1 MKRTVNFK
9 KNATNIFF
17 HILTQC
23 NLKCR
28 HCYINPEQHGTKIL
42 SESEIYEWLKF
53 FSDKNKEANVIFLG
67 GEPTLNPNLA
77 YGVKKAKDL
86 GYSSITI
93 DTNGY
98 LFNDILNRIKPSE
111 VDFISFSL
119 DGASPE
125 TNDPIRGKGVFDTC
139 TKGIKKA
146 VEKGFTSSLIYTVS
160 ADNIHELENMYDLVK
175 DLGISRFFIQVIGI
189 RGSADERGSSL
200 QLTKE
205 LWENTVPDIADKIAR
220 DHKIIVTYPKV
231 FLNEG
236 EKFEC
241 AGIVADNYFLFPNNR
256 VYKCPLCE
264 DYPIHSYEFEKDH
277 LVENSGITEMS
288 LFDLDI
294 PEGCVLNK
302 IIQPGNLSYDKNG
315 KPYYKIAC
323 CMLKEEVSY
332 LQG

>member
-1 MKRTVNFK
+1 MKRTVDFK

-28 HCYINPEQHGTKIL
+28 HCYINPSQHGTKTL
-42 SESEIYEWLKF
+42 GKEEIYDWLKF

-67 GEPTLNPNLA
+67 GEPTLNPDLS
-77 YGVKKAKDL
+77 YGIKKAGEL

-98 LFNDILNRIKPSE
+98 LFNDILNKIKPSE

-146 VEKGFTSSLIYTVS
+146 VDKGFTTSLIYTVS
-160 ADNIHELENMYDLVK
+160 SENIHELENMYDLVK

-189 RGSADERGSSL
+189 RGSADKKGSSL

-205 LWENTVPDIADKIAR
+205 LWKTQFQTLQIKLQ
-220 DHKIIVTYPKV
+220 KIIK
-231 FLNEG
+231 L
-236 EKFEC
+236 
-241 AGIVADNYFLFPNNR
+241 L
-256 VYKCPLCE
+256 
-264 DYPIHSYEFEKDH
+264 
-277 LVENSGITEMS
+277 
-288 LFDLDI
+288 
-294 PEGCVLNK
+294 
-302 IIQPGNLSYDKNG
+302 
-315 KPYYKIAC
+315 
-323 CMLKEEVSY
+323 
-332 LQG
+332 